1 MLKSKQTTYNDGV
14 CDVFRPK
21 DIRTDFSARLNP
33 KALDDLDYI
42 VRLSFAEKSCRI
54 DDIEMAERL
63 NFSLSRKIQVRNS
76 KMGIDQRCMVVIGE
90 YMYSIS
96 YLDVTPTDL
105 YLYLQE
111 VRKLEPLK

>member
-1 MLKSKQTTYNDGV
+1 M
-14 CDVFRPK
+14 
-21 DIRTDFSARLNP
+21 
-33 KALDDLDYI
+33 
-42 VRLSFAEKSCRI
+42 
-54 DDIEMAERL
+54 
-63 NFSLSRKIQVRNS
+63 RNS

>member
-33 KALDDLDYI
+33 KVLDDLDYI

-54 DDIEMAERL
+54 EDIEMAERL

>member
-42 VRLSFAEKSCRI
+42 VRLSFSEKSCRI
-54 DDIEMAERL
+54 EDIEMAERL

-76 KMGIDQRCMVVIGE
+76 KMGIDQRCMVVIDE

>member
-54 DDIEMAERL
+54 EDIRA
-63 NFSLSRKIQVRNS
+63 
-76 KMGIDQRCMVVIGE
+76 
-90 YMYSIS
+90 
-96 YLDVTPTDL
+96 
-105 YLYLQE
+105 
-111 VRKLEPLK
+111 LEFFPF